1 MDTYEELMK
10 LLDECK
16 SIPILFDDNI
26 HRITELVEDLV
37 DENHSL
43 SSDLECSY
51 KDYEQLSNE
60 YDELEEQNA
69 KLESTIDDLN
79 AEISA
84 LEDELFHLRDK
95 P

>member
-10 LLDECK
+10 LLNECK
-16 SIPILFDDNI
+16 SIPVLFDDNI

-43 SSDLECSY
+43 FNNLEQSY
-51 KDYEQLSNE
+51 KDYEQLSGE
-60 YDELEEQNA
+60 YDDLADQNA

-84 LEDELFHLRDK
+84 LEDELFHLRSK